1 MSEYK
6 LIIAGGS
13 AVGKSSLVIQ
23 FIQGYFV
30 DDYDPTIEDSYR
42 KQIFVDDEMSLLDIL
57 DTAGPEE
64 YSAMRDRYIRN
75 GQSFLMTY
83 AINSRQSF
91 EDLKSNYLPQILR
104 IKDDDKVPMVLV
116 GNKCD
121 LEDERQ
127 VPIDEAIK
135 WAEEISMPFYETSAK
150 ARINVADIFIEATRE
165 IVKRNGHYVTNRG
178 KKKKDCCVS

>member
-1 MSEYK
+1 
-6 LIIAGGS
+6 
-13 AVGKSSLVIQ
+13 
-23 FIQGYFV
+23 
-30 DDYDPTIEDSYR
+30 
-42 KQIFVDDEMSLLDIL
+42 MSLLDIL

-64 YSAMRDRYIRN
+64 YSAMRDRYMRN

-91 EDLKSNYLPQILR
+91 EDLKSNYLPQLLR

-150 ARINVADIFIEATRE
+150 ARINVADIFIEAARE
-165 IVKRNGHYVTNRG
+165 IAKRNGHYVTKRG